1 MFLFWR
7 YFYSFCY
14 FNDRF
19 ERVFVLFFIS
29 VSGKAQS
36 SAAENISINLLSA
49 ISGLVS
55 LFAMS
60 QLQLFILSLNDFLE
74 RLFISHLNIAL
85 YDFYLDQSLQ
95 WQRKKQRNVR
105 KYQFAKYQYKVLQTS
120 IHLLRC
126 NKWKF
131 LLHMLP

>member
-36 SAAENISINLLSA
+36 SAAENISINLLSS
-49 ISGLVS
+49 ISGLVL

-60 QLQLFILSLNDFLE
+60 QLQLFIISLNDFFE
-74 RLFISHLNIAL
+74 RLFISHLNIAF

-105 KYQFAKYQYKVLQTS
+105 KYQFAKYQYKVLQAS

>member
-1 MFLFWR
+1 
-7 YFYSFCY
+7 
-14 FNDRF
+14 
-19 ERVFVLFFIS
+19 
-29 VSGKAQS
+29 
-36 SAAENISINLLSA
+36 
-49 ISGLVS
+49 
-55 LFAMS
+55 MS

-105 KYQFAKYQYKVLQTS
+105 KYQFAKYQYKVLQAS